1 MAAGDDDP
9 AKGLLRISPVMMYID
24 RPDGAI
30 YDGGRMKGVIL
41 AGGYGTRLLPM
52 TRVTNKH
59 LLALHHER
67 RRRGWVAR
75 REYHSPDE
83 FASCL
88 ERCEQALATMK

>member
-1 MAAGDDDP
+1 
-9 AKGLLRISPVMMYID
+9 
-24 RPDGAI
+24 
-30 YDGGRMKGVIL
+30 MKGVIR
-41 AGGYGTRLLPM
+41 AGGFGTRLLPM